1 VRARPNYETTIDRSS
16 RSGISVS
23 CKTR

>member
-1 VRARPNYETTIDRSS
+1 MKDTLDS

-23 CKTR
+23 TWESA